1 MSDFEIISVILMM
14 ISIIV
19 IVLLA
24 YIENTKK

>member
-19 IVLLA
+19 TILLA

>member
-14 ISIIV
+14 VSIIV
-19 IVLLA
+19 TILLA

>member
-14 ISIIV
+14 MSIIV
-19 IVLLA
+19 TVLLA